1 MVPEPQLHQRS
12 KSPFFRPSSNH
23 RVVVVQQRTPG
34 GTRRVVAKDESDHQ
48 EVKSGLLGTASNLIN
63 AIVGCGIVGIPYA
76 VRLSGFAAGIFL
88 ILFVAMVTEKSLRL
102 LIFTAKHVHV

>member
-1 MVPEPQLHQRS
+1 MVPEPQPHQRS

-34 GTRRVVAKDESDHQ
+34 GTRRAVAKDESDQ

-76 VRLSGFAAGIFL
+76 VRLSGFVSGIFL